1 MELAEFFVAYLQ
13 PYLPTPVVR
22 VLVRWYLY
30 LFVGWRMRSGNVV
43 VRQIKLDRQE
53 RTRAPVTTEVEVTNE
68 QLYANDPAFFVA
80 HLGPRLKYS
89 ACEWPVNC
97 GASTSDPPSCA
108 AALADAEALTLAT
121 YQERL
126 GLASLPAGSRVL
138 ECGCGW
144 GSLTLTNAARF
155 PKLHFVAFSNSPQQI
170 EYVAKTAAERGLANV
185 SVHVEDYA
193 LFVDPAT
200 SKVAPAGCAPFDAAV
215 AIETVEHA
223 QNIKELLA
231 AVAARLRPGGRF
243 FVHSLLHQSASY
255 LVDADS
261 WMGRNFFTGGSI
273 ISLNSS
279 VLCPLPPPP
288 VEREVLSCEA
298 REVAYDPDYSLAVR
312 YAPLPHFR
320 LALAVCP
327 PGP

>member
-1 MELAEFFVAYLQ
+1 MILCELCVLFANNIPKTYTPQNPLTAFKTYLPRVHLVPSSPSMLAEFFVAYLQ

-30 LFVGWRMRSGNVV
+30 LFVGWRMRSGDVV

-200 SKVAPAGCAPFDAAV
+200 SKATPPSPSRRQHPRRQPHPSSL
-215 AIETVEHA
+215 I
-223 QNIKELLA
+223 
-231 AVAARLRPGGRF
+231 
-243 FVHSLLHQSASY
+243 HSQQS
-255 LVDADS
+255 
-261 WMGRNFFTGGSI
+261 
-273 ISLNSS
+273 
-279 VLCPLPPPP
+279 
-288 VEREVLSCEA
+288 
-298 REVAYDPDYSLAVR
+298 
-312 YAPLPHFR
+312 
-320 LALAVCP
+320 
-327 PGP
+327 